1 MSKAEVFVGID
12 VSKNELEVMCR
23 PNKERWTVANS
34 ENEIVL
40 LCKRLKAMKPSLIIM
55 EATGGLEV
63 PLVSELAAAKLPVFV
78 INPRQ
83 ARDFAKGVG
92 RLAKTDKID
101 ADTLA
106 FFGETIRPDVRPLK
120 DQETQELAALV
131 TRRRQLVD
139 MLTAEKNRLQQSP
152 KTVRENIKT
161 TIESLNKLLKD
172 IDDEL
177 KKHMGNNPTWQKK
190 DAILQSTPGI
200 GQVTSLTLLSFLP
213 ELSTLNRR
221 QIAALVGLAP
231 LNRDSGKSHGKRC
244 IWGGRANIRS
254 VLYMATLSATRF
266 NPVIQEFY
274 NRLINAGK
282 EFKVA
287 ITASM
292 RKLLIILNAMV
303 KNKTEWQI
311 KNA

>member
-1 MSKAEVFVGID
+1 MS
-12 VSKNELEVMCR
+12 N
-23 PNKERWTVANS
+23 
-34 ENEIVL
+34 
-40 LCKRLKAMKPSLIIM
+40 
-55 EATGGLEV
+55 
-63 PLVSELAAAKLPVFV
+63 
-78 INPRQ
+78 
-83 ARDFAKGVG
+83 
-92 RLAKTDKID
+92 
-101 ADTLA
+101 
-106 FFGETIRPDVRPLK
+106 IRPPAQV
-120 DQETQELAALV
+120 Q
-131 TRRRQLVD
+131 
-139 MLTAEKNRLQQSP
+139 KNRLQQSP
-152 KTVRENIKT
+152 KTVRENIKA
-161 TIESLNKLLKD
+161 TIESLNKLLIG

-177 KKHMGNNPTWQKK
+177 KNHMGNNPTWQKK
-190 DAILQSTPGI
+190 DVILQSTPGI
-200 GQVTSLTLLSFLP
+200 GIVTSLTLLSFLP
-213 ELSTLNRR
+213 ELGTLNRR

-292 RKLLIILNAMV
+292 RKLLTILNAMV
-303 KNKTEWQI
+303 KNGTEWQT

>member
-303 KNKTEWQI
+303 KNKTEWQT